1 MSGSNIINSLMLL
14 THTCFPLDE
23 SEELLTVVA
32 QLCTYTS
39 SKVQFL
45 AAYLMPPTPSPPLQG
60 SFGVIMH
67 SLGYGNH
74 SNSELPCSSGLT
86 SPSRMLPQDL

>member
-1 MSGSNIINSLMLL
+1 MLL
-14 THTCFPLDE
+14 THTCFPQDD
-23 SEELLTVVA
+23 SEVTVVA

-45 AAYLMPPTPSPPLQG
+45 AAYIVPPTPPPPLPG
-60 SFGVIMH
+60 SFGVIMS

-86 SPSRMLPQDL
+86 SPSGMVPQDL

>member
-1 MSGSNIINSLMLL
+1 MSGSNITNSLMLL
-14 THTCFPLDE
+14 THTCFPQDE

-45 AAYLMPPTPSPPLQG
+45 AAYIMPPLHPLPYKDPLVSLCTPLVMATITTL
-60 SFGVIMH
+60 SFLVA
-67 SLGYGNH
+67 LA
-74 SNSELPCSSGLT
+74 
-86 SPSRMLPQDL
+86 